1 MKRKRNHGKA
11 HVDDVEHFREL
22 AEEKNLV
29 PAFEETI
36 KETIT
41 NGRNGVTQSVS
52 SHKGSESHPANE
64 NGHVFSSTEKKQGL
78 LEKFIQGHEELQTY
92 R

>member
-1 MKRKRNHGKA
+1 MPSIIDYYA
-11 HVDDVEHFREL
+11 
-22 AEEKNLV
+22 
-29 PAFEETI
+29 
-36 KETIT
+36 

-52 SHKGSESHPANE
+52 SHKGLESHPANE